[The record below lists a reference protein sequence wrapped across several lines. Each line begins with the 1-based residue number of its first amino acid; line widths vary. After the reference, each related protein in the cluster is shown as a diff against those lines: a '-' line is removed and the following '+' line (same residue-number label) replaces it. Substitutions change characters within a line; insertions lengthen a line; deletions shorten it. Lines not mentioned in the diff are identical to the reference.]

1 MSRFT
6 DQDLVDLKLR
16 TIQASAHQTNIGNS
30 NQYILDLIEEIQD
43 LRKVPTTLMGTL
55 KISDLGIKRPVV
67 EVVDES
73 APMSVAPITPAPRAV
88 KEPVPSN
95 PKIEVAEPV
104 VEEIKEPVV
113 EEVPVVV
120 EETKEPSPRTTISEA
135 PPPLPKKKGKN

>member
-6 DQDLVDLKLR
+6 DQDLIDLKLR
-16 TIQASAHQTNIGNS
+16 TIQASAHQTHIGNS

-55 KISDLGIKRPVV
+55 KITDLDIKRPVV
-67 EVVDES
+67 EVTDES

-104 VEEIKEPVV
+104 VEEVKEPVV
-113 EEVPVVV
+113 EEVPVV

-135 PPPLPKKKGKN
+135 PPPPPKKKG